1 MNASK
6 ELETPICFG
15 IDHLIFSLIKLYG
28 TNIDVKSSVH
38 AKNDGGNQRVKV
50 LAQRTTESDDPVQG
64 AFHSALLCSSS
75 GNDNDTLGTTRGLD
89 EPIQVGRA
97 EGCQQL

>member
-1 MNASK
+1 MRA
-6 ELETPICFG
+6 E
-15 IDHLIFSLIKLYG
+15 H
-28 TNIDVKSSVH
+28 
-38 AKNDGGNQRVKV
+38 DGGNQRVKV
-50 LAQRTTESDDPVQG
+50 LAQQTIESDDPVQG